1 MTCSCKNSMHFL
13 QILYKNMSLQTNSCN
28 YYLYKIFCYVLTYV
42 SCSNLILKNK
52 ETSYMFISFQNCSH
66 CDSAIDQ
73 VGFNLSLEFSLC
85 MDTVPLTV
93 R

>member
-1 MTCSCKNSMHFL
+1 
-13 QILYKNMSLQTNSCN
+13 
-28 YYLYKIFCYVLTYV
+28 
-42 SCSNLILKNK
+42 
-52 ETSYMFISFQNCSH
+52 MFISFQNCSH